1 MEDHDC
7 GNDKPPANSNLVQDL
22 LLQLDAYKF
31 IETGGILKELA
42 DVRIVSVIFN
52 GLGKLGRSQLTGNWQ
67 LFFQSESESERS
79 RG

>member
-42 DVRIVSVIFN
+42 DVRIVSVIFQWSWES
-52 GLGKLGRSQLTGNWQ
+52 GEIPVDWKLAIIVSK
-67 LFFQSESESERS
+67 
-79 RG
+79 